1 MIEASGPA
9 RREMARIA
17 KENPNRSFR
26 LYFQGFG

>member
-1 MIEASGPA
+1 MIEASDPA

-17 KENPNRSFR
+17 KEHPDRSFR